1 MRILN
6 ETEMSVAAGGMEP
19 LTRPEPLPIWE
30 LPEVDDW
37 WIRMR
42 LLEPEICDHSS
53 HEGPC
58 I

>member
-6 ETEMSVAAGGMEP
+6 ETEMSVAAGGMSPIP
-19 LTRPEPLPIWE
+19 LPPSPPIWE
-30 LPEVDDW
+30 PPEVDDW
-37 WIRMR
+37 WIRMS

-53 HEGPC
+53 HEDPC